1 MTDRQILE
9 TILTAVTDIKEDLTE
24 TKHDLKELMRK
35 MDAVYAQ
42 TAGLISEYKI
52 EVNNILDR
60 HDLDIQLLKKIA
72 AN

>member
-9 TILTAVTDIKEDLTE
+9 TTLTAVTDIKEDRTE

-42 TAGLISEYKI
+42 TAG
-52 EVNNILDR
+52 
-60 HDLDIQLLKKIA
+60 
-72 AN
+72 